1 MNRSS
6 LLVPDQVT
14 KTQEVNGT
22 NEKAAAAAA
31 VAAVAAVVA
40 VPSPVTEPVAKAS
53 DHSTDSEQDEGG
65 DTDEPGNSK
74 SHNTCCCGSADKHHW
89 LNRAT
94 FLKMTL
100 CRSAGPAHRDRA
112 VLHCQFCGKRGHA
125 HNFMRSK
132 RFCST
137 SCARG

>member
-14 KTQEVNGT
+14 KPQEVNGT
-22 NEKAAAAAA
+22 NEKAAVAVVAAAA
-31 VAAVAAVVA
+31 APPVA
-40 VPSPVTEPVAKAS
+40 EPVKGIE
-53 DHSTDSEQDEGG
+53 HSSDSEQEEGG
-65 DTDEPGNSK
+65 SEEPPGSSTIRRAHLTHL
-74 SHNTCCCGSADKHHW
+74 SH
-89 LNRAT
+89 
-94 FLKMTL
+94 TL
-100 CRSAGPAHRDRA
+100 HTQPYPTSRPPAGPAQRDRA